1 MTIAKFRRLRLHGR
15 LTSRSRASLH
25 SSLAVHFFGRRVGRE
40 QRLNRVRWIARTM
53 DDRYTVPGTRIRFG
67 WDSIIGLLPG
77 VGDVLTSAASLVI
90 VHHAWRLGVP
100 SIVLKRMIGNV
111 CLDLAFGC
119 IPILGD
125 AFDLAWKA
133 NRRNAILID
142 AFIEGRSA
150 RPVFS

>member
-1 MTIAKFRRLRLHGR
+1 
-15 LTSRSRASLH
+15 
-25 SSLAVHFFGRRVGRE
+25 
-40 QRLNRVRWIARTM
+40 
-53 DDRYTVPGTRIRFG
+53 
-67 WDSIIGLLPG
+67 
-77 VGDVLTSAASLVI
+77 
-90 VHHAWRLGVP
+90 
-100 SIVLKRMIGNV
+100 MIGNM